1 MTAAAPL
8 SNALTDRALRTWVAP
23 RAAVLDEI
31 ASGSEGRLVFYAMA
45 GSVLYTIAAVA
56 AQALHPVPAIAERWE
71 AWLITQVVA
80 GVFFRPLALYAV
92 AGLIGLLCRV
102 AGGTG
107 SYYDTRVAMFWTA
120 FVAAPLGIALSV
132 LGAGGAALFDA
143 PLWVAHLGQTL
154 GSVAWVLLLLPGL
167 AAAHG
172 FETSRPLWLGVLAV
186 VAVLLLMA
194 GP

>member
-1 MTAAAPL
+1 MTATAPL

-45 GSVLYTIAAVA
+45 GSVLYSIAAVA
-56 AQALHPVPAIAERWE
+56 AQALHPVPVIAERWQE
-71 AWLITQVVA
+71 WLTTQVVA

-92 AGLIGLLCRV
+92 AGVIGLLCRV

-120 FVAAPLGIALSV
+120 LVAAPAGIVLSV
-132 LGAGGAALFDA
+132 LGAGGAALFGA
-143 PLWVAHLGQTL
+143 PLWVAHVGQTL
-154 GSVAWVLLLLPGL
+154 GSAVWVVLLLPGL

-172 FETSRPLWLGVLAV
+172 FATSRPLWLGVMAV
-186 VAVLLLMA
+186 VVVLLFLA